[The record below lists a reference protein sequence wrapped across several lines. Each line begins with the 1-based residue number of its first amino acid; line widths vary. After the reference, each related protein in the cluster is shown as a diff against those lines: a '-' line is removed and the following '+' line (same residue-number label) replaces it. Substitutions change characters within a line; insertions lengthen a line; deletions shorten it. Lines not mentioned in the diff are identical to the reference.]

1 MRKKPRLEKAWLTD
15 FCSSLHIFV
24 SIIVIQIVVLIYALS
39 FLSFDVEFLR
49 KLSILT
55 LLGQLTGLTLLVV
68 LCKLRHLFNRFDV
81 IKGVILVVLLVTMIT
96 TFIAQVIGYLD
107 IQLTFDMLREQQNI
121 NLLNIKLSVA
131 AVLICLALI
140 RYFYIQD
147 QWNHQV
153 KKLSDAQ
160 LHALQ
165 ARIKPH
171 FLFNTLNSIASLISF
186 DAERAEQAIV
196 DFSSLMRRAF
206 IHQDKMISIAEELEW
221 VKQYLAIEKL
231 RLGERLD
238 FCITCDERLY
248 QKKIPV
254 LCLQP
259 LVENAILHGIQPL
272 EDGGLIGIKLSFND
286 DFLMIVINNPYAS
299 DDALAPINGVA
310 LNNIRERLSL
320 EYGEKASMTIKK
332 DNGLF
337 EIMLKIPK

>member
-1 MRKKPRLEKAWLTD
+1 MTKKRQLEKAWLTD
-15 FCSSLHIFV
+15 FCGSLHVFV
-24 SIIVIQIVVLIYALS
+24 SIIMIQIVVLIYALS
-39 FLSFDVEFLR
+39 FLSFDLEFFR

-55 LLGQLTGLTLLVV
+55 LLAQLSGLTLLIV
-68 LCKLRHLFNRFDV
+68 LCKLRHLLNQLEV
-81 IKGVILVVLLVTMIT
+81 IKGMILVVSLVIIIT
-96 TFIAQVIGYLD
+96 SFIAQVIGYLD
-107 IQLTFDMLREQQNI
+107 IQLAFDLLKNQQNI
-121 NLLNIKLSVA
+121 NLLNVKLSVA

-153 KKLSDAQ
+153 RKLSDAQ

-186 DAERAEQAIV
+186 DTDRAEQAIV

-206 IHQDKMISIAEELEW
+206 THQDRMISVAQELEW

-238 FCITCDERLY
+238 FCITCDDQLY

-272 EDGGLIGIKLSFND
+272 EDGGLIDVKLSLD
-286 DFLMIVINNPYAS
+286 DDILIININNPYI
-299 DDALAPINGVA
+299 DNALGPINGVA
-310 LNNIRERLSL
+310 LNNIRERLFL
-320 EYGEKASMTIKK
+320 EYGEKASMQISKN
-332 DNGLF
+332 DGFF
-337 EIMLKIPK
+337 EITLKIPK